1 MRGNW
6 MNLGRPADRGD
17 LDRLL
22 DGARAGTPSADEPL
36 ARLLADAAGPPR
48 PGDLAG
54 EQDALTAFR
63 AARSA
68 PDPRP
73 RRRASGLRP
82 LAWIA
87 GFAATA
93 TAGVAFAAV
102 AVDDGDPP
110 PPPPAP
116 VGTTSAPS
124 PSGPATGRPTEP
136 TPMQTPAS
144 TDRPGSPTAAT
155 TPARPTDEPDAGA
168 SDPAPTPSAAAGA
181 NLHGHCNAY
190 LSKKPQQREKALTK
204 PGFAGLVTAAGGAD
218 RVEEYCRAL
227 DP

>member
-22 DGARAGTPSADEPL
+22 DGARTGTPSADEPL

-54 EQDALTAFR
+54 EQAALAAFR

-68 PDPRP
+68 PAPRP
-73 RRRASGLRP
+73 RRHRSGLRP
-82 LAWIA
+82 LAWLA
-87 GFAATA
+87 GFAAAA

-102 AVDDGDPP
+102 AVDGGGDPP
-110 PPPPAP
+110 PPPP
-116 VGTTSAPS
+116 VGTTAAPP

-136 TPMQTPAS
+136 TPTETSAS

-155 TPARPTDEPDAGA
+155 TPARPTDEPDAGT
-168 SDPAPTPSAAAGA
+168 SEAPPSPSAAAGA

-190 LSKKPQQREKALTK
+190 LSKKPQQREKALTS
-204 PGFAGLVTAAGGAD
+204 PGFAGLVAAAGGAD